1 MGCEK
6 EKDFFFFFC
15 FKPRLLEK
23 WKTKE
28 IKIKIENTGYF
39 DYGLNSYLKKLWL
52 RQKVRI

>member
-6 EKDFFFFFC
+6 EKDNFFFFFF

-23 WKTKE
+23 WKTKQ

-39 DYGLNSYLKKLWL
+39 DYGLNSYLKNYD
-52 RQKVRI
+52 